1 MVAGLS
7 VTIGRQL
14 NVFKRLKALR
24 VGRFYRFRESGVRI
38 FTFIIGNQLK
48 VSRINMLFGN
58 SLSTLVKAMS

>member
-7 VTIGRQL
+7 VS
-14 NVFKRLKALR
+14 

-58 SLSTLVKAMS
+58 SLSSTLVKAMS